1 MTTARR
7 LPVVLAL
14 RVKIRLTV
22 DMRRLITASLFFSL
36 LSAAPLLRA
45 WDHPGHS
52 IVNELALSV
61 LPSDFPAFVREPA
74 NVERISF
81 LAGEPDRWSHSPD
94 LPLKHVGWPDHFF
107 DMEQV
112 PNAGLDVAKLPHFR
126 YEFVTQFAAG
136 RAANAANF
144 KPIDP
149 ARNRDQTNQWPGFL
163 PWTIT
168 EYYGVLKA
176 AFASLRVYEE
186 LGTPAEIA
194 NARADIVYT
203 MGIMGH
209 FVGDGAQPLHATD
222 NYNGWTAANPKG
234 FTTWNGIHSWID
246 SGLINKTGIKLA
258 DMKSGVATAQ
268 PISLAARDDGRDP
281 MFVAAVDYLVAQNRL
296 VEPLYQ
302 MEKEGKLGQEPAAT
316 VAPEARAFV
325 EGQLARGGQMLANIW
340 TTAWRASRPDT
351 FLRGVLLRRQG
362 LPTTTPLPGSPAAPA
377 AAPKS

>member
-1 MTTARR
+1 MRR
-7 LPVVLAL
+7 FFSGSLLLAL
-14 RVKIRLTV
+14 VSV
-22 DMRRLITASLFFSL
+22 V
-36 LSAAPLLRA
+36 PGVRA

-52 IVNELALSV
+52 MVNEMALAA
-61 LPSDFPAFVREPA
+61 LPADFPAFVREPA

-107 DMEQV
+107 DLEQI
-112 PNAGLDVAKLPHFR
+112 PRAGLDVAKLPSLR
-126 YEFVTQFAAG
+126 YEFVLQFAAG
-136 RAANAANF
+136 RAANAAKF

-168 EYYGVLKA
+168 EYYGILKA

-222 NYNGWTAANPKG
+222 NYNGWTSENPKG
-234 FTTWNGIHSWID
+234 YTAWTGIHSWID
-246 SGLINKTGIKLA
+246 SGLINKVGIKLA
-258 DMKSGVATAQ
+258 DVKSKVTTAQ
-268 PISLAARDDGRDP
+268 PISLAAREDGRDP
-281 MFVAAVDYLVAQNRL
+281 MFVAALDYMVAQNRL

-302 MEKEGKLGQEPAAT
+302 MEKEGKLGQDPAAT
-316 VAPEARAFV
+316 VSPEARAFI
-325 EGQLARGGQMLANIW
+325 EGQLVRGGQMLSNIW
-340 TTAWRASRPDT
+340 ITAWRASRPDT

-362 LPTTTPLPGSPAAPA
+362 LPTTTPLPAAAPA
-377 AAPKS
+377 PATKS